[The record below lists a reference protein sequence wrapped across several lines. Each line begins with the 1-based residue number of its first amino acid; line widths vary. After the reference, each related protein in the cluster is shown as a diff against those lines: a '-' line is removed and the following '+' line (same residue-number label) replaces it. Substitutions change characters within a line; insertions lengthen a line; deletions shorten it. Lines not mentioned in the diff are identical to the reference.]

1 MADYDKGK
9 DNTYGSGFS
18 LRGMLWRE
26 WPYFV
31 MLVLALFGVAY
42 TNFARQAMTGYW
54 IILAPVFGLICVTA
68 RWRAFDNSQAHLR
81 LIASQALHW
90 AAVLFAMYLV
100 FVADVSQ
107 MMSDFASSL
116 MVLTVLALGTYTAGI
131 QIASWRP
138 CWLWA
143 FPPSLGSKKGTLLFL
158 LVISLVL
165 AAVVVILVL
174 EHRRGARGAWLEG
187 VIRSD

>member
-1 MADYDKGK
+1 MSDYDKGK
-9 DNTYGSGFS
+9 DNAHGSDFS

-54 IILAPVFGLICVTA
+54 IILAPVFGLICVAA

-90 AAVLFAMYLV
+90 TAVLFAMYLV

-116 MVLTVLALGTYTAGI
+116 MVLTVLALGTFTAGI
-131 QIASWRP
+131 QISAWRLCLVGTVLALGVP
-138 CWLWA
+138 AIAWLEER
-143 FPPSLGSKKGTLLFL
+143 TLLFL

-165 AAVVVILVL
+165 AAIVVFVVL
-174 EHRRGARGAWLEG
+174 EHRRGARGA
-187 VIRSD
+187 